1 MLAQDKNTGEK
12 CALKIMKHG
21 DDRAHKHINELFKS
35 EVSAMK
41 ELDHPNIWKLVDYSD
56 KEIVTNAYKNQ
67 VEISYIAMEYAENGE
82 LFDYIAETE
91 RFTEQ
96 EVRYYFHQIIETLEY
111 LHSNG
116 MAHRDLKPE
125 NLLLDSNFDIK
136 FADFGFATKETRTDV
151 RRGTIGYMAPEVL
164 EGHLY
169 DPKQADLFSA
179 AVVLFIMLTQHCPFV
194 KAEKEDKYYKRII
207 QYRYEEFW
215 QLHSRNSDKS
225 LFTDSFKDLFIRM
238 VASEPSERLTLEEI
252 KNHEWYNGE
261 VSSALEIKAAFTC
274 RKELRNTKKLLSGE
288 NPEIDISDASHAK
301 KAISDQQRWMSTDE
315 EESIKLKTQFYNATH
330 GDVLVNIIA
339 KFWEKYG
346 FQFEKST
353 EFFKVT
359 FIAGDENKNAVVE
372 ANVWRKKTQ
381 NVRRIECV
389 KLSGDTAIFN
399 SAFTHLQKFIEL

>member
-1 MLAQDKNTGEK
+1 
-12 CALKIMKHG
+12 
-21 DDRAHKHINELFKS
+21 
-35 EVSAMK
+35 
-41 ELDHPNIWKLVDYSD
+41 
-56 KEIVTNAYKNQ
+56 
-67 VEISYIAMEYAENGE
+67 MEYAENGE

-301 KAISDQQRWMSTDE
+301 KAISDQQR
-315 EESIKLKTQFYNATH
+315 
-330 GDVLVNIIA
+330 
-339 KFWEKYG
+339 
-346 FQFEKST
+346 
-353 EFFKVT
+353 
-359 FIAGDENKNAVVE
+359 
-372 ANVWRKKTQ
+372 
-381 NVRRIECV
+381 
-389 KLSGDTAIFN
+389 
-399 SAFTHLQKFIEL
+399 